1 PPTHTVQDAIKADG
15 KELHV
20 GLSALWA
27 AFLGDIA
34 LDEEDL
40 QHFIPPPPSPI
51 SSPITTTGPITTT
64 SPTTTPRPTT
74 PQRRRRAATSRPE
87 RVWPDGIIP
96 YVISGN
102 FSGAQRAVF
111 RQAMRHWERH
121 TCVTFLE
128 RSDQDSYIVFTYRP
142 CGYGIWGGVWGGI
155 WGRCGARMWG
165 RMKRRRCG
173 RMCGVWV
180 GVWPWDSGVYVA
192 GRVVG

>member
-1 PPTHTVQDAIKADG
+1 YSPYPITPWPHILYSDPI
-15 KELHV
+15 
-20 GLSALWA
+20 A

-142 CGYGIWGGVWGGI
+142 CGYGIWGGPPPAATHPYTPHPTSPI
-155 WGRCGARMWG
+155 SPPPMDPCHRHRF
-165 RMKRRRCG
+165 
-173 RMCGVWV
+173 
-180 GVWPWDSGVYVA
+180 PQT
-192 GRVVG
+192 